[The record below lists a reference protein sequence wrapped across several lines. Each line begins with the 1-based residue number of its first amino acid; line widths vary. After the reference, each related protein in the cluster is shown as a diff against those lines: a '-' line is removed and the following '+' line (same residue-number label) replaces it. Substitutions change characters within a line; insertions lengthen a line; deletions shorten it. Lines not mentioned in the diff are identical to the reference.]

1 MGQER
6 IDLRLGHVGWMP
18 DVMEEDE
25 PLDPLAIALFG
36 PAAVVA
42 GTQSLAE
49 AIEELGLTA
58 GQRRSRGMNRPG
70 RGGTAGFWRLLPG

>member
-1 MGQER
+1 MRQEG

-25 PLDPLAIALFG
+25 PLDPLAIALLG

-42 GTQSLAE
+42 GSESVAE
-49 AIEELGLTA
+49 AIEELGLA
-58 GQRRSRGMNRPG
+58 GRRSRSGLR
-70 RGGTAGFWRLLPG
+70 RRRHA